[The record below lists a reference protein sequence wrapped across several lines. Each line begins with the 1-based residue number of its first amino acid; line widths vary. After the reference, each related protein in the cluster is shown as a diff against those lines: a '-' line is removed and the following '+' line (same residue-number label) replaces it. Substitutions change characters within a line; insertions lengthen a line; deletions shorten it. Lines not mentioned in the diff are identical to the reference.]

1 LSFDS
6 WLTYDGNNSTEFERT
21 VAMTRVGSLWMLR
34 EEEGLSGDLTGRS
47 LGRHATDAVE
57 QRGVVAVVN

>member
-1 LSFDS
+1 M
-6 WLTYDGNNSTEFERT
+6 
-21 VAMTRVGSLWMLR
+21 VAMMRVGSLWMLG